1 MSFGNGTRGAVP
13 EVYDCAMTTSTA
25 RPQLAHLTK
34 QIDELKERGTF
45 FRLRVLEDEQAPVCT
60 YDGRRVIN
68 LASNNYL
75 GLCNHPKLREA
86 AIAATERYGV
96 GSGAVRT
103 IAGTMRIHME
113 LEEKIARFKGVEA
126 CVVFQSGFAA
136 NAGTVSSILGKEDF
150 ILSDELNHA
159 SIIDGARLSRAKVKV
174 FRHKDVAHCEEL
186 FKEIESEPGR
196 KLIITD
202 GVFSMD
208 GDIGPVDK
216 LADLAERYGAIMMVD
231 DAHASGVL
239 GRNGRG
245 SVDHFGATA
254 KVDVQV
260 GTLSKAIGALG
271 GYVCGSRDLIDYLYH
286 RARPFLFSTSHPP
299 SVAATCIAAFD
310 LLESEP
316 ERIERLWS
324 NTVYFRGELA
334 AAGFDIGGQTTP
346 KSETPITPIILGDGR
361 KTMEF
366 SRALFDAG
374 VMATGIAFP
383 TVPEGKARVRTIMTS
398 EHTREQIDRALEA
411 FTAVG
416 KKMGVLA

>member
-1 MSFGNGTRGAVP
+1 MSIA
-13 EVYDCAMTTSTA
+13 TTLLEETSSK
-25 RPQLAHLTK
+25 RPQLAHLSA
-34 QIDELKERGTF
+34 QLEALRIQGTYF
-45 FRLRVLEDEQAPVCT
+45 KLRVLDDAQAPVCH
-60 YDGRRVIN
+60 YDGREVIN

-75 GLCNHPKLREA
+75 GLCDHPKLREA
-86 AIAATERYGV
+86 ATAAIEKYGV

-113 LEEKIARFKGVEA
+113 LEEKIAHFKGVEA
-126 CVVFQSGFAA
+126 CVVFQSGFTA

-159 SIIDGARLSRAKVKV
+159 SIIDGARLSRAKIKV
-174 FRHKDVAHCEEL
+174 FRHKDVEHAEEL
-186 FKEIESEPGR
+186 LKEIQHEPGH
-196 KLIITD
+196 KLVITD

-208 GDIGPVDK
+208 GDIGPVGA
-216 LADLAERYGAIMMVD
+216 LAYLCEKYGAIMMVD

-245 SVDHFGATA
+245 SVDHFGCTQR
-254 KVDVQV
+254 VDVQV

-299 SVAATCIAAFD
+299 SVAASCIAAFD
-310 LLESEP
+310 ILESEP

-324 NTVYFRGELA
+324 NTHYFQEQLTH
-334 AAGFDIGGQTTP
+334 AGFDIGGRTTP
-346 KSETPITPIILGDGR
+346 KSETPITPILIGDGR

-366 SRALFDAG
+366 SRAIFEQGL
-374 VMATGIAFP
+374 MATGIAFP
-383 TVPEGKARVRTIMTS
+383 TVPEGKARVRCIMTS
-398 EHTREQIDRALEA
+398 EHTQAQIDKALEILTG
-411 FTAVG
+411 TA
-416 KKMGVLA
+416 KRMGLLS

>member
-1 MSFGNGTRGAVP
+1 
-13 EVYDCAMTTSTA
+13 MTTAAHT
-25 RPQLAHLTK
+25 RPQLAHLTAQLDDLK
-34 QIDELKERGTF
+34 QRGTYF
-45 FRLRVLEDEQAPVCT
+45 KLRILDDEQGPICT
-60 YDGRRVIN
+60 YDGHKVIN

-75 GLCNHPKLREA
+75 GLCDDPRLKEA
-86 AIAATERYGV
+86 AIAATQKYGV

-113 LEEKIARFKGVEA
+113 LEEKIAAFKGVEA
-126 CVVFQSGFAA
+126 CVVFQSGFTA

-159 SIIDGARLSRAKVKV
+159 SIIDGARLSRAKIKV

-186 FKEIESEPGR
+186 LKEIQNEPGR
-196 KLIITD
+196 KLVITD

-216 LADLAERYGAIMMVD
+216 LCDVADKYGAIRMVD

-245 SVDHFGATA
+245 SVDHFGCTQR
-254 KVDVQV
+254 VDVQV

-310 LLESEP
+310 ILENEP
-316 ERIERLWS
+316 ERIE
-324 NTVYFRGELA
+324 
-334 AAGFDIGGQTTP
+334 
-346 KSETPITPIILGDGR
+346 
-361 KTMEF
+361 
-366 SRALFDAG
+366 ALL
-374 VMATGIAFP
+374 
-383 TVPEGKARVRTIMTS
+383 S
-398 EHTREQIDRALEA
+398 LC
-411 FTAVG
+411 
-416 KKMGVLA
+416 

>member
-1 MSFGNGTRGAVP
+1 M
-13 EVYDCAMTTSTA
+13 STA
-25 RPQLAHLTK
+25 TLTPKPASATDPKPRRQLAHLTAQLDDLRTK
-34 QIDELKERGTF
+34 GTY
-45 FRLRVLEDEQAPVCT
+45 FRLRVLEDQQGPVCR
-60 YDGRRVIN
+60 YDGREVIN

-86 AIAATERYGV
+86 AVAATERYGV

-113 LEEKIARFKGVEA
+113 LEEKIAAFKGVEA
-126 CVVFQSGFAA
+126 CVVFQSGFTA
-136 NAGTVSSILGKEDF
+136 NAGTVSSILGKDDF

-186 FKEIESEPGR
+186 LKEVEGEPGR
-196 KLIITD
+196 KLVITD

-208 GDIGPVDK
+208 GDIGPVDR
-216 LADLAERYGAIMMVD
+216 LADLCEMYGAIMMVD

-239 GRNGRG
+239 GRQGRG
-245 SVDHFGATA
+245 SVDHFGCTSR
-254 KVDVQV
+254 VDVQV

-299 SVAATCIAAFD
+299 SVAASCMAAFD

-316 ERIERLWS
+316 ERMERLWA
-324 NTVYFRGELA
+324 NTAYFKGQLD
-334 AAGFDIGGQTTP
+334 AAGFDIGGRSTP
-346 KSETPITPIILGDGR
+346 ASETPITPILVGDGR

-366 SRALFDAG
+366 SRALFERG

-383 TVPEGKARVRTIMTS
+383 TVPEGKARIRCIMTS
-398 EHTREQIDRALEA
+398 EHTREQINLALEVLTE
-411 FTAVG
+411 TAR
-416 KKMGVLA
+416 KLEVLR

>member
-1 MSFGNGTRGAVP
+1 MPTALS
-13 EVYDCAMTTSTA
+13 A
-25 RPQLAHLTK
+25 RPQLQYLST
-34 QIDELKERGTF
+34 QLDELRQKGTY
-45 FRLRVLEDEQAPVCT
+45 FRLRMLEDMQAPVCT
-60 YDGRRVIN
+60 YDGRQVIN

-75 GLCNHPKLREA
+75 GLTAHPRLREA
-86 AIAATERYGV
+86 AIEATRTYGV

-103 IAGTMRIHME
+103 IAGTMKIHME
-113 LEEKIARFKGVEA
+113 LEEKIARFKNVEA
-126 CVVFQSGFAA
+126 CVVFQSGFTA
-136 NAGTVSSILGKEDF
+136 NAGTVSSILGREDF

-159 SIIDGARLSRAKVKV
+159 SIIDGARLSRARIKV
-174 FRHKDVAHCEEL
+174 FRHKDVNHCEEL
-186 FKEIESEPGR
+186 LQEVAGEPGR

-245 SVDHFGATA
+245 SVDHFGCHGR
-254 KVDVQV
+254 VDVQV

-310 LLESEP
+310 ILEQEP
-316 ERIERLWS
+316 ERIERLWD
-324 NTVYFRGELA
+324 NTRFFKQELA
-334 AAGFDIGGQTTP
+334 GAGFDVGGISTP
-346 KSETPITPIILGDGR
+346 ASETPITPIIIGDGR
-361 KTMEF
+361 LAMDY
-366 SRALFDAG
+366 SRALFEAG
-374 VMATGIAFP
+374 IMATGIAFP
-383 TVPEGKARVRTIMTS
+383 TVPEGRARIRTIMTS
-398 EHTREQIDRALEA
+398 EHTRAQLDQALETLVQ
-411 FTAVG
+411 TARG
-416 KKMGVLA
+416 MGILG

>member
-1 MSFGNGTRGAVP
+1 MPSA
-13 EVYDCAMTTSTA
+13 STA
-25 RPQLAHLTK
+25 LSRRPQLQFLTDAL
-34 QIDELKERGTF
+34 DELRQKGTY
-45 FRLRVLEDEQAPVCT
+45 FRLRVLDDMQAPVCT
-60 YDGRRVIN
+60 YDGKQVIN

-75 GLCNHPKLREA
+75 GLCEDPRLREA
-86 AIAATERYGV
+86 AIAATKQYGV

-113 LEEKIARFKGVEA
+113 LEEKIARFKNVEA
-126 CVVFQSGFAA
+126 CVVFQSGFTA
-136 NAGTVSSILGKEDF
+136 NAGTVGSLLGKDDF
-150 ILSDELNHA
+150 IISDELNHA
-159 SIIDGARLSRAKVKV
+159 SIIDGARLSRAKIKV
-174 FRHKDVAHCEEL
+174 FRHKDVAHAEEL
-186 FKEIESEPGR
+186 LREIQGEPGR

-216 LADLAERYGAIMMVD
+216 LSALAEKYGAIMMVD

-245 SVDHFGATA
+245 SIDHFGCHGH
-254 KVDVQV
+254 VDVQV

-310 LLESEP
+310 ILEQEP
-316 ERIERLWS
+316 ERIERLWN
-324 NTVYFRGELA
+324 NTRYFKQQLG
-334 AAGFDIGGQTTP
+334 AAGFDIGGKSTP
-346 KSETPITPIILGDGR
+346 ASETPITPIIIGDGR
-361 KTMEF
+361 TTMDF

-398 EHTREQIDRALEA
+398 EHTRGQIDQALEI
-411 FTAVG
+411 FTTTG
-416 KKMGVLA
+416 RKFGVLG